1 MGHICAD
8 LELPRGVTGTL
19 WPRVPVQGV
28 PVGMWLSRGFER
40 DPRGCQSWEH
50 VPWLVT
56 HSIPKAFFKFW
67 TLLDIYIELIL
78 NE

>member
-1 MGHICAD
+1 
-8 LELPRGVTGTL
+8 
-19 WPRVPVQGV
+19 
-28 PVGMWLSRGFER
+28 MWLSWGFER
-40 DPRGCQSWEH
+40 DPCGCQSWEH